1 MKHTFRYAAIAILLL
16 AALFLFAA
24 CAVPQL
30 PRVSELPAPTST
42 PTPTHTPTNTPTP
55 TPTPSPT
62 PTSTPTPIST
72 TTGPSTSAITPQ
84 ATTAPEKLALIIT
97 EKEANRLAAEALAK
111 QQDIA
116 IDNLQVD
123 FRPDELYI
131 SGDTVIGFFK
141 LNIGI
146 LASITPLDGRPEV
159 TIKEIYV
166 NGERATGFIRDQIEA
181 IIAPQLDQL
190 ATVSTDFYVEA
201 ITITDDRMIIT
212 GRYQ

>member
-1 MKHTFRYAAIAILLL
+1 MKHSFRYAAIAILLL

-30 PRVSELPAPTST
+30 PRISELPVPTST

-123 FRPDELYI
+123 FRPGELYV

-146 LASITPLDGRPEV
+146 LASVTPLDGRPEV
-159 TIKEIYV
+159 TIKDIYV

>member
-1 MKHTFRYAAIAILLL
+1 MKFNSKYTLVVVWLL
-16 AALFLFAA
+16 AATLLVAA

-30 PRVSELPAPTST
+30 PQVSELQTPTAT

-62 PTSTPTPIST
+62 PTPTPTPAPT
-72 TTGPSTSAITPQ
+72 TTGPSTTGPQTQ
-84 ATTAPEKLALIIT
+84 ATAAPEKLALIIT

-111 QQDIA
+111 QQDIT

-123 FRPDELYI
+123 FRPGELYV
-131 SGDTVIGFFK
+131 SGDTIIGFFK

-146 LASITPLDGRPEV
+146 LATVTPFDGKPQV
-159 TIKEIYV
+159 TIQEIYV

-181 IIAPQLDQL
+181 LIAPQLDQL
-190 ATVSTDFYVEA
+190 ATVSTDFYVEE